1 MKKNFLLISSF
12 IIFFTACTS
21 TNGSNINQDYRS
33 TDLSFFSNS
42 SQESIDS
49 AIVEISNQ
57 LLLNIP
63 SRQQKKNKFV
73 ITTFVNLNDFTKT
86 SKIARVISETLIN
99 EMHTRK
105 FKIVDFRTQEA
116 LAVDKNGEFV
126 LTRDAQKLRDEI
138 PESLVIVG
146 TYSIINAKE
155 VIINARIIN
164 NFTSEV
170 LSTAKVIYQYKDCKL
185 LDICTVLKEKT
196 NVYIPVK
203 ADM

>member
-42 SQESIDS
+42 SQESIDL